1 MSPQTRIAQVL
12 LDTRL
17 PQLDRPFDYVIPEG
31 FNVSVGSLVKVPLRQ
46 RKTAAQGYVVG
57 LSDATAHTGTLAEI
71 AEVVSPVGLLA
82 PQTYALAEAI
92 AERQAGSTADV
103 VRLSIPPRYVRTEK
117 KWREQVPQAP
127 TAPPAPTELSA
138 VDGFSEDSWAT
149 MLQQSGRTAL
159 YLPHGG
165 ETNAQ
170 GEWTPRSCAVISRL
184 AQSAYAAGQSLI
196 IVVPTWRHLALYEQP
211 LRDALPDDIV
221 VSLHSE
227 LAPAERY
234 RNFLLCLE
242 QSPRVVLGTRH
253 AVYAPVHNLS
263 GVVVLDDSDES
274 HSEPLAP
281 YPHTRDIALLRG
293 SLEGSATVFASLVPS
308 LSVTRWV
315 EQGYVEA
322 IAPTTSHRAQVIPTE
337 LALGEGVEQAPA
349 RLPSQA
355 LRAAKE
361 ALKTG
366 PVLVQ
371 VFRTGFAPGVSCAQC
386 REKSFCRTC
395 SGPLRVPNGS
405 SKPSCLWCG
414 VTDTT
419 WRCVHCGHD
428 RFLPRGHGIERTLS
442 DIGKSFPGVPLVRAD
457 GQHRVSRVPNT
468 PALVIATRGAEPLA
482 DQGYRAVLLLDGA
495 AMLSRESIGALED
508 SLQAWESAIA
518 LLADDGTGFLTDV
531 SGQPALAVSSG
542 RYEPLLR
549 HEVTQRQALR
559 MPPSTRIASLSGP
572 ASVVMSAQQA
582 LEAAGGLID
591 VLGPVS
597 IEGGI
602 RVIARFSYAEGARVT
617 RELRA
622 IRQKLAVS
630 RNRSQPARLR
640 IVVDNPDRL
649 DALLRESDEARV
661 G

>member
-1 MSPQTRIAQVL
+1 MSPQTRIAQVI

-17 PQLDRPFDYVIPEG
+17 PQLDRPFDYAIPESLD
-31 FNVSVGSLVKVPLRQ
+31 VAVGSLVKVPLRQ

-57 LSDATAHTGTLAEI
+57 LSDSTDHTGTLAEI

-82 PQTYALAEAI
+82 PQIYALAEAI
-92 AERQAGSTADV
+92 AERQAGSTSDV
-103 VRLSIPPRYVRTEK
+103 VRLAVPPRYVRTEK
-117 KWREQVPQAP
+117 KWWDKRGEDP
-127 TAPPAPTELSA
+127 TSPALSGPLA
-138 VDGFSEDSWAT
+138 EVDGFSDDSWGA
-149 MLQQSGRTAL
+149 MLKPSSRTAL

-165 ETNAQ
+165 EI
-170 GEWTPRSCAVISRL
+170 GSRGRWLPRSSAVVARL
-184 AQSAYAAGQSLI
+184 AQTAYAAGQSLI
-196 IVVPTWRHLALYEQP
+196 VVVPTWRHMELYEER
-211 LRDALPDDIV
+211 LRDALPEGALL
-221 VSLHSE
+221 SLHAE

-234 RNFLLCLE
+234 RNFLECLE
-242 QSPRVVLGTRH
+242 PRARVVIGTRH

-263 GVVVLDDSDES
+263 GVVVLDDGDES
-274 HSEPLAP
+274 HCEPLAP

-293 SLEGSATVFASLVPS
+293 SLEGCAVVFASLVPS

-322 IAPTTSHRAQVIPTE
+322 VAPTNSHRAQVIPTE
-337 LALGEGVEQAPA
+337 LALGDGGEHAPA

-355 LRAAKE
+355 FRGAKE

-371 VFRTGFAPGVSCAQC
+371 VFRTGFAPGVSCAEC
-386 REKSFCRTC
+386 REKSFCRSC
-395 SGPLRVPNGS
+395 SGPLRVPQGAG
-405 SKPSCLWCG
+405 KPTCLWCG
-414 VTDTT
+414 VSDST
-419 WRCVHCGHD
+419 WRCALCGHGS
-428 RFLPRGHGIERTLS
+428 FLPRGHGIERTLS

-457 GQHRVSRVPNT
+457 GQHRVARVPNT

-482 DQGYRAVLLLDGA
+482 DHGYRAALLLDGA

-542 RYEPLLR
+542 RYETLLR
-549 HEVTQRQALR
+549 HEIDQRHVLR

-572 ASVVMSAQQA
+572 ASVVKPAQEA
-582 LEAAGGLID
+582 LEATGGLID
-591 VLGPVS
+591 VLGPVA
-597 IEGGI
+597 IDGGI

-622 IRQKLAVS
+622 VRQKLSVARS
-630 RNRSQPARLR
+630 RNQPGVLR
-640 IVVDNPDRL
+640 VVVDNPDRL
-649 DALLRESDEARV
+649 DALLRESD
-661 G
+661 